1 MERVDMDQNK
11 STERVDRLRAERHVQ
26 EDDIPDNNSNVIMT
40 RRRVFALTGVAIAT
54 TLPHFRAFA
63 KPRSE
68 QENKPA
74 GGASQDSDSHG
85 TGPIMEKLSTYMSL
99 AGEQPLPEEVAEKAK
114 QHILDTFAAMIS
126 GSGLPPGRQ
135 ALKFIHSFGGGKPVA
150 TVVASDVIC
159 GPIEAAL
166 ANGVLA
172 HSDETD
178 DSHGPSRSHPGV
190 SVIPAALAAGE
201 LFDVSGARFLRSV
214 VLGYDVGTRVTMSMG
229 GPAYE
234 AATHRSTH
242 GTVAVFGAGAAA
254 GCAAG
259 LNAQE
264 CRFLLDYSAQQVS
277 GFGVWKRDD
286 AHMEKGFLFGGK
298 PAAGALTATM
308 LIRSG
313 FTGVDDVFSGPEN
326 FFEAFAPRDNG
337 VIKADPSQL
346 VDGLGQ
352 RFEVTRTNI
361 KKWTVG
367 SPIQA
372 PLDAL
377 VGFAKQRSFTAND
390 VQKVVVR
397 LATDEAN
404 TVSDRDM
411 PDICLQYLIAIM
423 LLDKTVTFASIH
435 DKARM
440 RDPAVMRERA
450 KVEVVADP
458 RIDARRPRREA
469 IVEMT
474 FTDGTQLT
482 DWVRDVRGTADNP
495 MTSDEVIAKAREL
508 ITPVL
513 GPAKCSALINKV
525 FALEKI
531 KNIHEL
537 RRALQRDS

>member
-74 GGASQDSDSHG
+74 GGSSQDSDSHG
-85 TGPIMEKLSTYMSL
+85 TGQIMEKLSTYMSL
-99 AGEQPLPEEVAEKAK
+99 AGEQPLPDEVAEKAK

-135 ALKFIHSFGGGKPVA
+135 TLKFIHSFGGGKPVA

-214 VLGYDVGTRVTMSMG
+214 VLGYDVGTRVTMGMG

-346 VDGLGQ
+346 VDGLGR

-537 RRALQRDS
+537 RPALQRDS